1 MEDQTN
7 SQLQRRP
14 EGVAC
19 TPCRRAKMRCVVS
32 NPVSAACDRCDRLG
46 KQCVYETHRRGQW
59 RRDITGKREDLQNAT
74 DVNVPEPDLLS
85 NTQRLGFE
93 NQGSGSNSAPSGSD
107 QSPFTPGTLRAA
119 LDAETTFG
127 TESSSQFDLFMRTF
141 DQKTNL
147 TKNHDP
153 IEMGLISRPSA
164 QILFEGIFQPQSH
177 RTIRDHSE
185 ALLGRALLQCDSAI
199 ENIWAIICMY
209 HWKDKNDK
217 RGAILIG
224 FASQMA
230 AYAEWNVMHH
240 DTPGGGQTLDSSELQ
255 SRQERDR
262 KRVLVILQNT
272 ERIYRLGDCTS
283 IKSHEMT
290 HIARDVYESMKKFGE
305 HHNSYP
311 TTVADFE
318 RFQNVMT
325 SFHSQINEWRDQW
338 CTVYSNFPY
347 LEPLQRPITLLHRDY
362 MCLYFNT
369 IHLHMLLESDDR
381 PLLGDQ
387 IAQAAC
393 ICFSSAF
400 GILQHAVHFGEMNV
414 IYYLWDNAHNMV
426 AYAAMLIPKLLEQGI
441 DEPTMLKQQAVSV
454 LDQANTT
461 YLIASRSMVSQ
472 ESHTPD
478 YQSENECHLSTQA
491 RLLSTILGII
501 NSSTPFVDE
510 SPEARGLSN
519 ISFNPDLPW
528 LEEDQTSFNF
538 FSEDRTNHLESPNIN
553 IGSNTF
559 APSDYFNSRVPQEYE
574 ELSLLEDKGFLES
587 MYLNAGL
594 LPLQKSGILSRDL

>member
-1 MEDQTN
+1 MI
-7 SQLQRRP
+7 L
-14 EGVAC
+14 V
-19 TPCRRAKMRCVVS
+19 
-32 NPVSAACDRCDRLG
+32 
-46 KQCVYETHRRGQW
+46 
-59 RRDITGKREDLQNAT
+59 I
-74 DVNVPEPDLLS
+74 
-85 NTQRLGFE
+85 
-93 NQGSGSNSAPSGSD
+93 
-107 QSPFTPGTLRAA
+107 
-119 LDAETTFG
+119 
-127 TESSSQFDLFMRTF
+127 SSR
-141 DQKTNL
+141 
-147 TKNHDP
+147 
-153 IEMGLISRPSA
+153 
-164 QILFEGIFQPQSH
+164 IFQPQSH

-272 ERIYRLGDCTS
+272 ERISSYFNRRRRYASLVGRKPISRTWIYLTPFSYRLGDCTS

-501 NSSTPFVDE
+501 NSSTPFVEE
-510 SPEARGLSN
+510 SSEASGLSN

-528 LEEDQTSFNF
+528 LEDDQTSFNLF
-538 FSEDRTNHLESPNIN
+538 LEDRTNHLESPNVN

-559 APSDYFNSRVPQEYE
+559 APSNYLNSRVPQEYE

>member
-1 MEDQTN
+1 MADHT
-7 SQLQRRP
+7 SPQLQ
-14 EGVAC
+14 
-19 TPCRRAKMRCVVS
+19 T
-32 NPVSAACDRCDRLG
+32 
-46 KQCVYETHRRGQW
+46 RRGQW
-59 RRDITGKREDLQNAT
+59 RRDVTGKREDLQNST
-74 DVNVPEPDLLS
+74 NDNVPEPDLLP
-85 NTQRLGFE
+85 NNQRPAFE
-93 NQGSGSNSAPSGSD
+93 NQGSGSNSALSGSD
-107 QSPFTPGTLRAA
+107 QSPFMPGTLRAA
-119 LDAETTFG
+119 LDAEATFG
-127 TESSSQFDLFMRTF
+127 TDSSGQFDLFMRTF
-141 DQKTNL
+141 DQTTNL
-147 TKNHDP
+147 TKNQDP
-153 IEMGLISRPSA
+153 IDMGLISRPSA

-177 RTIRDHSE
+177 KTIRDHSE

-230 AYAEWNVMHH
+230 AYAEWNTMHQN
-240 DTPGGGQTLDSSELQ
+240 TPGRGQTLDSSELQ
-255 SRQERDR
+255 PRQERDR
-262 KRVLVILQNT
+262 KRVLTILHNT
-272 ERIYRLGDCTS
+272 GRIYRLGDFTS
-283 IKSHEMT
+283 VKSHEIT
-290 HIARDVYESMKKFGE
+290 RIARDVYDSIAKFGE

-338 CTVYSNFPY
+338 CTIHSNFPY

-400 GILQHAVHFGEMNV
+400 GILQHAVHFGEINV

-441 DEPTMLKQQAVSV
+441 DEPTMLKQQAVSI
-454 LDQANTT
+454 LDQVNTT

-472 ESHTPD
+472 ESQTPD
-478 YQSENECHLSTQA
+478 CQNENECHLSTQS
-491 RLLSTILGII
+491 RLLSAILGII
-501 NSSTPFVDE
+501 NSSTTYVEE

-528 LEEDQTSFNF
+528 LEEDQTSFNY
-538 FSEDRTNHLESPNIN
+538 FSEDRTNHLESRN
-553 IGSNTF
+553 IGFDDHTF
-559 APSDYFNSRVPQEYE
+559 DQSDYFKSRLSREYE

>member
-7 SQLQRRP
+7 SQLQR
-14 EGVAC
+14 
-19 TPCRRAKMRCVVS
+19 
-32 NPVSAACDRCDRLG
+32 
-46 KQCVYETHRRGQW
+46 
-59 RRDITGKREDLQNAT
+59 REDLQNAT

-164 QILFEGIFQPQSH
+164 QILFEGFFEHFNCLAGLLDPQLYSFTYTRSRSSLLFTMILVISSRIFQPQSH